1 MVCFLSS
8 SLDPKSSAYTTAINT
23 IFPQEYEYAYYR
35 PGDSQ
40 AYQEMRQKF
49 TRDAFFR
56 LGNELQV
63 QRPASVATEFV
74 DTDWDEE
81 IMSEAEDNSPRVSLQ
96 SSGQPSFT
104 TVSSYD
110 EAPTPRSSRGR
121 EAYPEHIFKPVEGP
135 SGPHLFRSSTD
146 SPLVD
151 DDFIL
156 TLSPITPKAQRG
168 IGDLLDRPPMP
179 RRSSPFQYTSVEL
192 DSLPLASWTPEMV
205 AQSMLNAGIE
215 LSVADRFIENDING
229 AILIT
234 LKFEDLRELDIQSFG
249 IRTKVW
255 HQIQTLRDSRP
266 SSPRPATPIED
277 APSREAC
284 RETRNKAQTGVNRS
298 QSNKRRA
305 RRKLSAE
312 EDIVHPMESVS
323 IIGIEQVIPKPHNCS
338 KGEKCHKW
346 RKNQK
351 LLNDLKKANPT
362 VDVYAGRSVMIFGDA
377 GNPETARAIDPQ
389 ETFRPVSDAVPSVV
403 ASSDV
408 MGPGGLPPWQ
418 YLQEATLRGIQARDP
433 QDNVRQFLKFQ
444 QKNSSDQVP
453 PTPPFEILPSA
464 KMPHQGLR
472 QLPKLSI
479 PGKPL
484 QATPL
489 RISTVPQPTEPQR
502 QEQAA
507 GQPVQQ
513 VQRQAT
519 QPPEFVPYR
528 MNKADPLSPD
538 LETPRNPFR
547 FGTPFSELDVP
558 ITAVPAGPVARDTSQ
573 SVPPDMNYRVP
584 PAARSQSR
592 ASNRR
597 PSFPIL
603 PSVDENGVVLQR
615 SKTPSPKSTSPIY
628 RVQQQ
633 LQKQPLRAPPRF
645 NYPWS
650 PAERGSFENAIPPAS
665 TLHPGGGHDAL
676 AIASGITHQG
686 PMKKRKTR
694 LLRNEWHDGYFTL
707 KGSRLNMH
715 KDAQE
720 LDRTLEYIDIDDYA
734 IACSSL
740 ASTSKLNA
748 AFKAVRI
755 SHNRE
760 KSDPV
765 GAFSFQLI
773 PQDKS
778 AGTRLR
784 KRDSSM
790 SGVNGNSTP
799 SEGVN
804 GTGKTHH
811 FAVKSRDDRIDWMR
825 ELMLAKA
832 MKQKGEGFE
841 ISVNG
846 NMI

>member
-1 MVCFLSS
+1 MDF
-8 SLDPKSSAYTTAINT
+8 AYC
-23 IFPQEYEYAYYR
+23 R
-35 PGDSQ
+35 SGDIQ
-40 AYQEMRQKF
+40 AYREMRQKS

-56 LGNELQV
+56 LQSDSQL

-81 IMSEAEDNSPRVSLQ
+81 VISEAEDNSPRISLQ

-121 EAYPEHIFKPVEGP
+121 EACPEHLLKPVEGP
-135 SGPHLFRSSTD
+135 RGPHLFRSSTD
-146 SPLVD
+146 LSLVE

-156 TLSPITPKAQRG
+156 TLSPISPKAQRG
-168 IGDLLDRPPMP
+168 IGDLLDRSAIP
-179 RRSSPFQYTSVEL
+179 RKTSPLQYTHIELNSV
-192 DSLPLASWTPEMV
+192 PLASWTPEMV

-229 AILIT
+229 AILMT

-266 SSPRPATPIED
+266 SCPRPATPIED
-277 APSREAC
+277 APSREAR
-284 RETRNKAQTGVNRS
+284 RELRSKGETESSRS

-305 RRKLSAE
+305 RRKLSAD

-323 IIGIEQVIPKPHNCS
+323 IIGIEQVVPKPHHCS
-338 KGEKCHKW
+338 KGEKCSKW
-346 RKNQK
+346 RRQQR
-351 LLNDLKKANPT
+351 LLEDFKKAHPT
-362 VDVYAGRSVMIFGDA
+362 VDAYAGGTVMIYGDA
-377 GNPETARAIDPQ
+377 GNPETARAIDPN
-389 ETFRPVSDAVPSVV
+389 ENFRPVSDAVPSVV

-408 MGPGGLPPWQ
+408 MGPGGLPPLQ

-444 QKNSSDQVP
+444 QKSDSNQVP
-453 PTPPFEILPSA
+453 PTPPFEILPPT

-472 QLPKLSI
+472 QLPKLFI
-479 PGKPL
+479 PGIPIR
-484 QATPL
+484 AAPSRT
-489 RISTVPQPTEPQR
+489 STIPQPTAPQR
-502 QEQAA
+502 QELPACQM
-507 GQPVQQ
+507 VQQ
-513 VQRQAT
+513 AQRQAT
-519 QPPEFVPYR
+519 QPAEFAPYR
-528 MNKADPLSPD
+528 MNKAEPLSPD
-538 LETPRNPFR
+538 LGTSRSPYR
-547 FGTPFSELDVP
+547 FGTPFSEMDVP
-558 ITAVPAGPVARDTSQ
+558 IAAVPVGPVARDASQ
-573 SVPPDMNYRVP
+573 SVPPDMNYRASP
-584 PAARSQSR
+584 SPRSQSR
-592 ASNRR
+592 ASSRR

-603 PSVDENGVVLQR
+603 PSVNEYGVALQT
-615 SKTPSPKSTSPIY
+615 SKTPSPKSSSPIY
-628 RVQQQ
+628 RVRQ
-633 LQKQPLRAPPRF
+633 QPLRAPPRF

-650 PAERGSFENAIPPAS
+650 PASRGKFEDAIPPVS
-665 TLHPGGGHDAL
+665 TLQPGADHEA
-676 AIASGITHQG
+676 AAVTNGITHQG

-694 LLRNEWHDGYFTL
+694 LLRREWQDGYFTL
-707 KGSRLNMH
+707 KGTRLNMH
-715 KDAQE
+715 KDARE
-720 LDRTLEYIDIDDYA
+720 VDRTLEYIDIDDYA

-755 SHNRE
+755 SHNCG

-773 PQDKS
+773 PQDKN
-778 AGTRLR
+778 AGARLR
-784 KRDSSM
+784 KRDSSIN
-790 SGVNGNSTP
+790 GVNGNAIP

-804 GTGKTHH
+804 ATGKTHH

-832 MKQKGEGFE
+832 MKQKREGFE

>member
-1 MVCFLSS
+1 MYKM
-8 SLDPKSSAYTTAINT
+8 DH
-23 IFPQEYEYAYYR
+23 AYYQSR
-35 PGDSQ
+35 DSE
-40 AYQEMRQKF
+40 ACQEMRQKT

-56 LGNELQV
+56 LRNDSQT

-81 IMSEAEDNSPRVSLQ
+81 ITSEAEDNSPRTSLQ

-110 EAPTPRSSRGR
+110 EVPTPRSSRGR
-121 EAYPEHIFKPVEGP
+121 ETYPEHIFKPVEGP
-135 SGPHLFRSSTD
+135 RGPHLFRSSTD
-146 SPLVD
+146 PSMVD

-156 TLSPITPKAQRG
+156 TLSPLTPKAQRG

-179 RRSSPFQYTSVEL
+179 RRNSPFQYTDAEL
-192 DSLPLASWTPEMV
+192 DSLFLASWTPEMV

-255 HQIQTLRDSRP
+255 HQIRALRDSRP

-277 APSREAC
+277 APSREAR
-284 RETRNKAQTGVNRS
+284 RETRTKGEAESNAS
-298 QSNKRRA
+298 QNNTRRA
-305 RRKLSAE
+305 RRKLSTD
-312 EDIVHPMESVS
+312 EDVIHPMESVS
-323 IIGIEQVIPKPHNCS
+323 IIGIEQVIPKPHHCS
-338 KGEKCHKW
+338 KGENCSKW
-346 RKNQK
+346 RRQQK
-351 LLNDLKKANPT
+351 FLAEFKKTNPT
-362 VDVYAGRSVMIFGDA
+362 VNINAGGTVMIYGDA
-377 GNPETARAIDPQ
+377 GNPETARAIDIN

-408 MGPGGLPPWQ
+408 MGPGGLPPLQ
-418 YLQEATLRGIQARDP
+418 YLQEATVRSIRARDP
-433 QDNVRQFLKFQ
+433 QDNVRQFLNFQ
-444 QKNSSDQVP
+444 QKNNSDQVP
-453 PTPPFEILPSA
+453 PTPPFEVLPSVN
-464 KMPHQGLR
+464 MPHQGLR

-479 PGKPL
+479 PGQSQPL
-484 QATPL
+484 RATPL
-489 RISTVPQPTEPQR
+489 RTSTVPQPMEPQR
-502 QEQAA
+502 PQQMSR
-507 GQPVQQ
+507 QPIQQQ
-513 VQRQAT
+513 VQRQTT
-519 QPPEFVPYR
+519 QAVEFVPYR

-538 LETPRNPFR
+538 LETPRNPYR

-558 ITAVPAGPVARDTSQ
+558 ITAMPVGPVARDTSQ
-573 SVPPDMNYRVP
+573 SVPPELGFRASP
-584 PAARSQSR
+584 TPRSQSR
-592 ASNRR
+592 SSSRR
-597 PSFPIL
+597 PSFPVL
-603 PSVDENGVVLQR
+603 PPVNENGVTPQR
-615 SKTPSPKSTSPIY
+615 SKTPSPKNTSPTY

-633 LQKQPLRAPPRF
+633 PLKAPPRF

-650 PAERGSFENAIPPAS
+650 PAERGQLEQFPPLS
-665 TLHPGGGHDAL
+665 TLHTAAAYDTSARKD
-676 AIASGITHQG
+676 SVTYQG
-686 PMKKRKTR
+686 PMKKRKAR

-720 LDRTLEYIDIDDYA
+720 LDRTLEYVDIDDYA

-773 PQDKS
+773 PQDKN
-778 AGTRLR
+778 AGVRLR
-784 KRDSSM
+784 KRDSSL
-790 SGVNGNSTP
+790 SGVSGHIAP

>member
-1 MVCFLSS
+1 M
-8 SLDPKSSAYTTAINT
+8 
-23 IFPQEYEYAYYR
+23 EYEYAYYR
-35 PGDSQ
+35 PSDSQ
-40 AYQEMRQKF
+40 AYQEMRQKS

-56 LGNELQV
+56 LRNELQM

-135 SGPHLFRSSTD
+135 SGPHLFRNSTD
-146 SPLVD
+146 SSLVD

-179 RRSSPFQYTSVEL
+179 RRSSPFQYTSAEL
-192 DSLPLASWTPEMV
+192 DCLPLASWTPEMV

-277 APSREAC
+277 APSREAR
-284 RETRNKAQTGVNRS
+284 RETRDKAETGAGVHRS

-312 EDIVHPMESVS
+312 EDIVHPMESIS
-323 IIGIEQVIPKPHNCS
+323 IIGIEQAIPKPHHCS
-338 KGEKCHKW
+338 KGEKCSTW
-346 RKNQK
+346 RKQQR

-362 VDVYAGRSVMIFGDA
+362 VDVYAGSSVMIFGDA
-377 GNPETARAIDPQ
+377 GNPETARAIDPN
-389 ETFRPVSDAVPSVV
+389 ETFRPVSDAVPSLV

-408 MGPGGLPPWQ
+408 MGPGGLPPLQ
-418 YLQEATLRGIQARDP
+418 YLQEATLQGIQARGP

-484 QATPL
+484 QTTPL
-489 RISTVPQPTEPQR
+489 RTSTAPQPPEPQR

-519 QPPEFVPYR
+519 QPSEFVPYR
-528 MNKADPLSPD
+528 MNKADALSPD
-538 LETPRNPFR
+538 LETPRNPYR

-558 ITAVPAGPVARDTSQ
+558 ITAVPVGPVARDTSQ
-573 SVPPDMNYRVP
+573 SVPPDMNYRAP

-633 LQKQPLRAPPRF
+633 QQLQRQPLRAPPRF

-650 PAERGSFENAIPPAS
+650 PAERGKFENAIPPAS
-665 TLHPGGGHDAL
+665 TLHPGGGHDAP

-694 LLRNEWHDGYFTL
+694 LLRNEWQDGYFTL

-790 SGVNGNSTP
+790 SGVNGSATS